1 MKNDSSTL
9 KRGLSAR
16 HIRFMALGS
25 AIGTGLFYGSA
36 EAIRLAGPAVL
47 LAYLIGGAAVFM
59 VMRALGEMAVHD
71 PVAGSFGHYASRYL
85 GPLAGFLTGWTYTF
99 EMIIVALA
107 DVTAFGIYMGLWFPD
122 APQWVWVLSIIFFI
136 GALNL
141 CSVKVFGEMEFWLS
155 LLKVTAIIAMIAAGL
170 GIMMFGFGAGHE
182 STGVSNLW
190 SHQGFMPNGLTGVIA
205 SFAVVMFAFGGIE
218 IIGVTASEAKNP
230 EKVLP
235 RAINT
240 VPIRILLFYVLTLFV
255 LMAIYP
261 WNSIGQNGSPFVE
274 IFSSL
279 GISSAANILNLVVI
293 TAAISAINSDIYGA
307 GRMMYGMAQEGLAP
321 KCFSRLTRNGV
332 PWMTILVMAIALL
345 CGVVLNYLIP
355 KNVFLIIA
363 SIATFATVWVWLMI
377 LISQVAM
384 RRSMS
389 KENIARLTFPVPFW
403 PVAPILTIIFMAF
416 IIAVLGYFPDTRIA
430 MYVGVAWVVLMTL
443 AWWVWLRKAPPRS
456 LQEPIESLQ
465 KQIES
470 REV

>member
-99 EMIIVALA
+99 EMVVVALA

-155 LLKVTAIIAMIAAGL
+155 LLKVAAIIAMIAAGL
-170 GIMMFGFGAGHE
+170 GIMMFGFGAGHD

-190 SHQGFMPNGLTGVIA
+190 AHQGFMPNGITGVIA

-218 IIGVTASEAKNP
+218 IIGVTASEAKDP
-230 EKVLP
+230 GKVLP

-279 GISSAANILNLVVI
+279 GINSAANILNLVVI

-307 GRMMYGMAQEGLAP
+307 GRMMYGLAQEGLAP
-321 KCFSRLTRNGV
+321 KSFSRLTRNGV
-332 PWMTILVMAIALL
+332 PYMTILVMAITLL

-355 KNVFLIIA
+355 KNVFLVIA

-377 LISQVAM
+377 LVSQVAM

-389 KENIARLTFPVPFW
+389 KAQVARLAFPCHF
-403 PVAPILTIIFMAF
+403 
-416 IIAVLGYFPDTRIA
+416 GR
-430 MYVGVAWVVLMTL
+430 
-443 AWWVWLRKAPPRS
+443 
-456 LQEPIESLQ
+456 
-465 KQIES
+465 
-470 REV
+470 

>member
-47 LAYLIGGAAVFM
+47 LAYLVGGAAVFM

-155 LLKVTAIIAMIAAGL
+155 LLKVTAIIAMITAGL

-190 SHQGFMPNGLTGVIA
+190 SHQGFMPNGITGIIA

-240 VPIRILLFYVLTLFV
+240 VPVRILLFYVLTLFV

-307 GRMMYGMAQEGLAP
+307 GRMMYGLAQEGLAP

-355 KNVFLIIA
+355 KNVFLVIA

-389 KENIARLTFPVPFW
+389 KENVAHLAFPVPFW

-430 MYVGVAWVVLMTL
+430 MYVGLAWVGLMTL
-443 AWWVWLRKAPPRS
+443 AWWVWVREAPAPVIS
-456 LQEPIESLQ
+456 EQVESS
-465 KQIES
+465 EA
-470 REV
+470 

>member
-47 LAYLIGGAAVFM
+47 LAYLVGGAAVFM

-155 LLKVTAIIAMIAAGL
+155 LLKVTAIIAMITAGL

-190 SHQGFMPNGLTGVIA
+190 SHQGFMPNGITGIIA

-240 VPIRILLFYVLTLFV
+240 VPVRILLFYVLTLFV

-307 GRMMYGMAQEGLAP
+307 GRMMYGLAQEGLAP

-355 KNVFLIIA
+355 KNVFLVIA

-389 KENIARLTFPVPFW
+389 KENVAHLAFPVPFW

-430 MYVGVAWVVLMTL
+430 MYVGLAWVGLMTL
-443 AWWVWLRKAPPRS
+443 AWWVWVRKTPAPVIS
-456 LQEPIESLQ
+456 EQVESS
-465 KQIES
+465 EA
-470 REV
+470 

>member
-47 LAYLIGGAAVFM
+47 LAYLVGGAAVFM

-122 APQWVWVLSIIFFI
+122 APQWVWVLSIVFFI

-155 LLKVTAIIAMIAAGL
+155 LLKVTAIIAMITAGL

-190 SHQGFMPNGLTGVIA
+190 SHQGFMPNGITGVIA

-218 IIGVTASEAKNP
+218 IIGVTASEAKDP

-240 VPIRILLFYVLTLFV
+240 VPVRILLFYVLTLFV

-307 GRMMYGMAQEGLAP
+307 GRMMYGLAQEGLAP

-389 KENIARLTFPVPFW
+389 KENVARLTFPVPFW
-403 PVAPILTIIFMAF
+403 PVAPILTILFMAF

-430 MYVGVAWVVLMTL
+430 MYVGLAWVILMTL
-443 AWWVWLRKAPPRS
+443 AWWVWARKTPAHVIAERV
-456 LQEPIESLQ
+456 ESS
-465 KQIES
+465 EA
-470 REV
+470 

>member
-16 HIRFMALGS
+16 HIRFMALDS

-47 LAYLIGGAAVFM
+47 LAYLVGGAAVFM
-59 VMRALGEMAVHD
+59 VMRALGEMAVHE

-190 SHQGFMPNGLTGVIA
+190 SHQGFMPNGITGVIA

-218 IIGVTASEAKNP
+218 IIGVTASEAKDP

-240 VPIRILLFYVLTLFV
+240 VPVRILLFYVLTLFV

-307 GRMMYGMAQEGLAP
+307 GRMMYGLAQEGLAP

-345 CGVVLNYLIP
+345 LGVVLNYLIP

-389 KENIARLTFPVPFW
+389 KENVARLAFPVPFW
-403 PVAPILTIIFMAF
+403 PVAPMFTIIFMAF

-430 MYVGVAWVVLMTL
+430 MYVGLAWVILMTL
-443 AWWVWLRKAPPRS
+443 AWWIWVRKTPVHVIAEQVENS
-456 LQEPIESLQ
+456 EA
-465 KQIES
+465 
-470 REV
+470 

>member
-59 VMRALGEMAVHD
+59 VMRALGEMAVHE
-71 PVAGSFGHYASRYL
+71 PIAGSFGHYAGCYL
-85 GPLAGFLTGWTYTF
+85 GPLAGLLTGWTYTF

-182 STGVSNLW
+182 STGLSNLW
-190 SHQGFMPNGLTGVIA
+190 AHQGFMPNGISGVIA

-235 RAINT
+235 KAINT
-240 VPIRILLFYVLTLFV
+240 VPVRILLFYVLTLLV

-307 GRMMYGMAQEGLAP
+307 GRMMYGMAKEGQAP

-332 PWMTILVMAIALL
+332 PWMTILVMSVALL
-345 CGVVLNYLIP
+345 CGVILNYLIP

-384 RRSMS
+384 RRAMS
-389 KENIARLTFPVPFW
+389 KEQVARLTFPVPFW
-403 PVAPILTIIFMAF
+403 PVAPILAILFMGF
-416 IIAVLGYFPDTRIA
+416 IIVVLGYFPDTRIA
-430 MYVGVAWVVLMTL
+430 MYVGLGWIILMTL
-443 AWWVWLRKAPPRS
+443 AWWIWGRKTLATSFELAERS
-456 LQEPIESLQ
+456 EP
-465 KQIES
+465 
-470 REV
+470 